1 MRTLG
6 RALGLILALA
16 VVASGILVVN
26 SASEVALAVGWSKP
40 VVLTVWMLTGAV
52 GVTIGAVGVGA
63 ALRWLEARET
73 RRAHHLTHDK

>member
-1 MRTLG
+1 MLG

-16 VVASGILVVN
+16 VVLSGILVVN
-26 SASEVALAVGWSKP
+26 SAGDVALAVGWSEP

-63 ALRWLEARET
+63 VLRWLEARET

>member
-1 MRTLG
+1 MLG

-26 SASEVALAVGWSKP
+26 SASEVALAVGWSEP
-40 VVLTVWMLTGAV
+40 AVLTVWMLTGAV

-73 RRAHHLTHDK
+73 RRAHRLTHDK

>member
-1 MRTLG
+1 MLG

-26 SASEVALAVGWSKP
+26 SASEVALTVGWSEP
-40 VVLTVWMLTGAV
+40 VVLTIWALTGAV

-63 ALRWLEARET
+63 TLRWLEARET

>member
-1 MRTLG
+1 MLG

-16 VVASGILVVN
+16 VVVSGILVVN
-26 SASEVALAVGWSKP
+26 SAGEAALAVGWSEP
-40 VVLTVWMLTGAV
+40 AVLTVWMLTGAA

-63 ALRWLEARET
+63 VLRWLEAREA

>member
-1 MRTLG
+1 MLG

-16 VVASGILVVN
+16 VVASGVAIVN

-52 GVTIGAVGVGA
+52 GVTVGAVGVGA
-63 ALRWLEARET
+63 VLRWLEARET
-73 RRAHHLTHDK
+73 RRAHRLTHDK

>member
-1 MRTLG
+1 MLG
-6 RALGLILALA
+6 RALGLTLALA
-16 VVASGILVVN
+16 VVASGILIVN
-26 SASEVALAVGWSKP
+26 SAGEVALAVGWSEP
-40 VVLTVWMLTGAV
+40 AVLTVWMLTGAV

>member
-1 MRTLG
+1 MLG

>member
-1 MRTLG
+1 MLG
-6 RALGLILALA
+6 RALGLTLALA
-16 VVASGILVVN
+16 VVASGILIVN
-26 SASEVALAVGWSKP
+26 SASEVALAVGWSEP
-40 VVLTVWMLTGAV
+40 AVLTVWMLTGAV